1 MKKYI
6 DNMDIESLIEELE
19 LKDSKYKKV
28 MRRMQI
34 VFFIFIFFYAGL
46 FLVNPDPDITIN
58 ERLAGGCYV
67 VAFVLFT
74 LQFRKMYN
82 RYKAVNYFDSVKKVL
97 QDAERRYRLWQK
109 NLLLVGTAILLID
122 AATILIFYG
131 RFFEKW
137 SFWKLFTIVQLVY
150 ILAIGIG
157 FTIGYIK
164 WRTESRPIWL
174 SVKNLLK
181 ELEEE

>member
-6 DNMDIESLIEELE
+6 NHMDIESLIGELE

-28 MRRMQI
+28 MKRMQI
-34 VFFIFIFFYAGL
+34 MFFIFIFFYAGL
-46 FLVNPDPDITIN
+46 FLVNPDPDISTN
-58 ERLAGGCYV
+58 ERLAGACYV

-74 LQFRKMYN
+74 LQFRQMYK
-82 RYKAVNYFDSVKKVL
+82 RYKSVNYFDSVKKVL

-109 NLLLVGTAILLID
+109 NLLLVGSGVLLID
-122 AATILIFYG
+122 IATMLIFYN

-137 SFWKLFTIVQLVY
+137 GFWQLFMVVQIVY

-164 WRTESRPIWL
+164 WKTENKPIWL
-174 SVKNLLK
+174 SAKKLLK
-181 ELEEE
+181 ELEE